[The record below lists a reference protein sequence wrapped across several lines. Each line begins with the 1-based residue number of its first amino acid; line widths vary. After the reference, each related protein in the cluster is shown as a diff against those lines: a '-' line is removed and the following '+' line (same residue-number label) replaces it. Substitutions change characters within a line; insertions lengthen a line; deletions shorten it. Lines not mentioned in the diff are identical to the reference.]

1 MFLSGRSAHGKK
13 EIASAYPDTQPS
25 ENKLNL
31 WALNPISYNQGSL
44 RLKHCTLRCIT
55 ASFPVKSIFLNVE
68 NRNVLAYSTRQ
79 YIDQVVFGFPGSS
92 SL

>member
-1 MFLSGRSAHGKK
+1 MFLSGRSAHWKK

-31 WALNPISYNQGSL
+31 WALNPISYNQGRL
-44 RLKHCTLRCIT
+44 RLKHCTLRRIT
-55 ASFPVKSIFLNVE
+55 ASFPVKSIFLIVE
-68 NRNVLAYSTRQ
+68 NVLAYSTHQ

>member
-31 WALNPISYNQGSL
+31 RALNPISYNQGSL
-44 RLKHCTLRCIT
+44 RLKHCTLRRIT
-55 ASFPVKSIFLNVE
+55 TSFPVKSIFLIGENVW
-68 NRNVLAYSTRQ
+68 AYLTRQ

>member
-44 RLKHCTLRCIT
+44 RLKHCTLRRIT
-55 ASFPVKSIFLNVE
+55 ASFPVKSIFFNVE
-68 NRNVLAYSTRQ
+68 NVLAYSTRQ
-79 YIDQVVFGFPGSS
+79 YIDQVVFGFPGNS

>member
-25 ENKLNL
+25 ENELR
-31 WALNPISYNQGSL
+31 ALNPISYNQGSL
-44 RLKHCTLRCIT
+44 RLKHCTLRRIT
-55 ASFPVKSIFLNVE
+55 ASFPVKSIFLIVE
-68 NRNVLAYSTRQ
+68 NVLAYSTRQ
-79 YIDQVVFGFPGSS
+79 YIDQVVFCFPGSS

>member
-1 MFLSGRSAHGKK
+1 MFLSGRSAHWKK

-44 RLKHCTLRCIT
+44 RLEHCTLRRIT
-55 ASFPVKSIFLNVE
+55 ASFPVKSIFLIVE
-68 NRNVLAYSTRQ
+68 NVLAYSTRQ

>member
-1 MFLSGRSAHGKK
+1 MFLSGRSAHWKK
-13 EIASAYPDTQPS
+13 EIASPYPDTQPS

-44 RLKHCTLRCIT
+44 RLKHCTLCRIT

-68 NRNVLAYSTRQ
+68 NVLAYSTRQ
-79 YIDQVVFGFPGSS
+79 YIDQVVFGFPGGS

>member
-1 MFLSGRSAHGKK
+1 MFLSGRSAHWKK

-44 RLKHCTLRCIT
+44 RLKHCTLRRIT
-55 ASFPVKSIFLNVE
+55 ASFPVKSIFLIVE
-68 NRNVLAYSTRQ
+68 NVLAYSTRQ
-79 YIDQVVFGFPGSS
+79 CIDQVVFGFPGSS